1 MATLDFDHPS
11 WRTAG
16 ATAVSYLL
24 ILAGLTVLLFLL
36 PYLAFL
42 AF

>member
-1 MATLDFDHPS
+1 MATIDLDHPS

-24 ILAGLTVLLFLL
+24 ILAVLTVLLFVL
-36 PYLAFL
+36 PYLAFT